1 MNNKIPCGGFY
12 LSDTLGV
19 DENGQLGV
27 NGGEPFKSLVT
38 DGDGN
43 VKWEDRLA
51 YEETVPVASP
61 INITFDGNTEGA
73 VMSSK
78 NNFYK
83 VSDQVFSL
91 DEILQMT
98 VTFNMSGDI
107 FDSVIGDRPNDV
119 IQNNNAFCVTDNGPV
134 FALAENSGPNPLG
147 VPDTYPEPGI
157 YFPVS
162 GTTRALRWL
171 YKTVKKNLDEK
182 FLPDGIESLTFKSST
197 SGSSKKFK
205 ITVNDSG
212 AITATEVTT

>member
-1 MNNKIPCGGFY
+1 MSNKIPCGGFY
-12 LSDTLGV
+12 LDDML
-19 DENGQLGV
+19 NV
-27 NGGEPFKSLVT
+27 NDSGELSIKGGTPYQQLVT
-38 DGDGN
+38 DGEGG

-51 YEETVPVASP
+51 YEETVPVTPP
-61 INITFDGNTEGA
+61 INIAFDGNTEGA

-134 FALAENSGPNPLG
+134 FALAGNSGPNPLG

-171 YKTVKKNLDEK
+171 YKTVKKNIDEK
-182 FLPDGIESLTFKSST
+182 FLPDGIESLIFKSST

-205 ITVNDSG
+205 ITVDDSG
-212 AITATEVTT
+212 TITATQVT